1 MQLTSDLAMSVIT
14 GESRLTHMR
23 PESGYQPSRHYVID
37 QEMVD
42 LKVEAIQNAISN
54 IQREINKVY
63 DELSQS
69 VLPYNASLP
78 AKIESVVPTI
88 INTYVDLV
96 ACKDEQF
103 KIVCTM
109 IVQIQVIR

>member
-1 MQLTSDLAMSVIT
+1 MQLTSDLTMSVVT

-54 IQREINKVY
+54 VQCEINKVY
-63 DELSQS
+63 YDAL
-69 VLPYNASLP
+69 LPV
-78 AKIESVVPTI
+78 KIEIVVPTI

>member
-1 MQLTSDLAMSVIT
+1 MQLTSDLTMSVVT

-54 IQREINKVY
+54 VQREINKVY
-63 DELSQS
+63 YD
-69 VLPYNASLP
+69 ASLP

-103 KIVCTM
+103 KIICTM